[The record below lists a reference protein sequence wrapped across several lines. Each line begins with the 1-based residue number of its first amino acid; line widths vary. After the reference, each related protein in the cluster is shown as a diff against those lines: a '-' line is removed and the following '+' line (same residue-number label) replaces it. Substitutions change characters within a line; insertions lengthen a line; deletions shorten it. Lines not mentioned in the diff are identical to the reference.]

1 MAKKLWTLIRVS
13 ALYVAAA
20 SVIAITAASGAE
32 KVVIGLSQPNLGWPY
47 IAAYTKAFQD
57 AAAKKGNVDVIAL
70 SGEGDIAK
78 QSRDMDSLIAK
89 KVNIILVCSPMV
101 KQSFPD

>member
-1 MAKKLWTLIRVS
+1 MLKKLWTLIWVP
-13 ALYVAAA
+13 ALRVAAA
-20 SVIAITAASGAE
+20 SMIAVTAASGAQ

-47 IAAYTKAFQD
+47 IAAYTKAFQE
-57 AAAKKGNVDVIAL
+57 AAARKGNVDVIAL

-89 KVNIILVCSPMV
+89 KVNIILVCSL
-101 KQSFPD
+101 